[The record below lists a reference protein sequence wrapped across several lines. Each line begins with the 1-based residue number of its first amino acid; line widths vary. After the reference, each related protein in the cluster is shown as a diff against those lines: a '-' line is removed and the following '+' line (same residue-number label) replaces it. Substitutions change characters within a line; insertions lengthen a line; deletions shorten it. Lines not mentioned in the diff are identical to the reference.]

1 MNALRRMSKTKGQK
15 SRLWN
20 HRSTMMTS
28 LVFHPSTSLRACPE
42 RAEGTCFALCILI
55 FVVAGCQRE
64 NEDTGLTVQ
73 MEQLTQQ
80 NEQLQGQVDQ
90 SKAENK
96 KLKEQVQ
103 VLSGLSEDVRGEN
116 LYSIERITIG
126 RLSGFFDKDK
136 DGKREKMIVY
146 VTPVDKEGDGM
157 KATGAANVQLW
168 DLYKAD
174 GEALLGEW
182 DIEPDELKKFW
193 FKTLIAVNYRL
204 AFDIRDVVK
213 SFDEP
218 LTVRLTFTD
227 YLSGKVFKD
236 QRVIKPR

>member
-1 MNALRRMSKTKGQK
+1 MNAPHWISEVKYQGSK
-15 SRLWN
+15 LWN
-20 HRSTMMTS
+20 HPSAMMTS
-28 LVFHPSTSLRACPE
+28 LILHPSTSLR
-42 RAEGTCFALCILI
+42 TCLALYILI
-55 FVVAGCQRE
+55 FVVAGCQKE
-64 NEDTGLTVQ
+64 NEDTALTVQ
-73 MEQLTQQ
+73 MEQLMQQ
-80 NEQLQGQVDQ
+80 NEQLLEQVDQ
-90 SKAENK
+90 SKTESK

-103 VLSGLSEDVRGEN
+103 VLSGLPEDVRGEN
-116 LYSIERITIG
+116 LYSIERITVG

-146 VTPVDKEGDGM
+146 VTPVDKEGDGI

-168 DLYKAD
+168 DLNKAD

-204 AFDIRDVVK
+204 VFDIPDTVK
-213 SFDEP
+213 SFDEQ
-218 LTVRLTFTD
+218 LTARITFTD
-227 YLSGKVFKD
+227 YLSGKVFKN